1 MLDIDNKEWHRFTPK
16 TCLNVWLEDL
26 LANPR
31 KIQFLIKED
40 LIQLKE
46 KYDDGR
52 RTEIIEEE
60 IVDLMQACSLWLQEL
75 NEPWLIDEVVDFEA
89 SLCDRLMELTMPVVR
104 QLGCFGRQ
112 LELFA

>member
-1 MLDIDNKEWHRFTPK
+1 MNKVFISNGCPEP
-16 TCLNVWLEDL
+16 VIG
-26 LANPR
+26 A
-31 KIQFLIKED
+31 QFGVQTMFEHVKFVINNTVVD
-40 LIQLKE
+40 HQN
-46 KYDDGR
+46 
-52 RTEIIEEE
+52 EEE